1 MGLQEKAHPGDWPF
15 SACSPPQDAPSAQD
29 RQQGRR
35 GTKENNKQHA
45 GSSVFFGL
53 QRSARTLSCWR
64 RLSTLALLQGSCS
77 QQGNPMTLLSSTNS
91 SLLAGMVWESCTR
104 SPARSPTRQP
114 VVLLVPAGR
123 DENTSSPP
131 TDVGT
136 AGGCHRAGSGPPWGC
151 RDTHQSTP
159 HGEQQ
164 RHLQATACPA
174 SNHLESRCLFWNQ
187 RLSLCS

>member
-1 MGLQEKAHPGDWPF
+1 MGLQEKARPGDWPF

-35 GTKENNKQHA
+35 GTKENNEQHA

-123 DENTSSPP
+123 DEEHQLSSHRRGHCWWLPQSRQWTSLGLQGHTPKH
-131 TDVGT
+131 
-136 AGGCHRAGSGPPWGC
+136 AARRA
-151 RDTHQSTP
+151 TKA
-159 HGEQQ
+159 
-164 RHLQATACPA
+164 LA
-174 SNHLESRCLFWNQ
+174 SHSLSCL
-187 RLSLCS
+187 